1 VFEPFKRLAGWVLC
15 VDVDPPLP
23 PAGKDPQVFRASP
36 SYLTYRM
43 IPFFVGVT
51 FELLVAAPALI
62 GVLASKNVLALV
74 GFLGSLVFLSGMTIL
89 SYFALRLDYELRYY
103 VITDRSLRIREGA
116 WTIREMTLTH
126 ANVQNLRI
134 DQGPLQ
140 RLFGISDVVVD
151 TAGGGAQV
159 TNQPGGHGHHA
170 VLAGIE
176 DAEAVRDLLRR
187 HVERAG
193 RGDAGL
199 GDERSR
205 PKAAA
210 TSARLAGASPA
221 VAAALREVR
230 AAAAAL
236 REVAAARAAPGA

>member
-1 VFEPFKRLAGWVLC
+1 MFEPFKRLAGWVLC

-36 SYLTYRM
+36 SYLTYRL
-43 IPFFVGVT
+43 IPFGIGVCV
-51 FELLVAAPALI
+51 ELLIAAPALA
-62 GVLASKNVLALV
+62 GVIYKQNVLALIGLV
-74 GFLGSLVFLSGMTIL
+74 GSLVFFGGMTLL

-140 RLFGISDVVVD
+140 RMFGISDVVVD

-199 GDERSR
+199 GDERPR
-205 PKAAA
+205 AKVAAA
-210 TSARLAGASPA
+210 SGRLAASSPA
-221 VAAALREVR
+221 VQAALRDLRVAAGALRE
-230 AAAAAL
+230 AAAARTGPA
-236 REVAAARAAPGA
+236 